1 MRIKS
6 DAKSSRSF
14 ALSGSKAEHP
24 RFAIPTP
31 NRGNLFR
38 SQLRLLSKHVVYTE
52 FFGVADSSAAFGV
65 GMTRTIEQDDP
76 ENFSANLK
84 PASHA
89 LYAARLKPRP
99 CNARFIYQRAI

>member
-1 MRIKS
+1 MQTKS
-6 DAKSSRSF
+6 GAKFSAKLRPQR
-14 ALSGSKAEHP
+14 LKAEHP

-65 GMTRTIEQDDP
+65 GMTRTIEQAIP
-76 ENFSANLK
+76 KSRRFREFFSKL
-84 PASHA
+84 
-89 LYAARLKPRP
+89 
-99 CNARFIYQRAI
+99 